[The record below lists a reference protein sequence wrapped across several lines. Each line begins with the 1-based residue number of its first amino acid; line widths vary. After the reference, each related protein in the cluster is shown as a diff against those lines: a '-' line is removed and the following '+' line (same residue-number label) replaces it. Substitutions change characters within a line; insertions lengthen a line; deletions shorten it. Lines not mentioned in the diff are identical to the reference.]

1 MLNVQ
6 DQTQLQRLIA
16 AGNTV
21 LEQVQNGQL
30 FADPTAAA
38 VAYDRLEQAIA
49 PVTGRLLHSLS
60 PFQRYRSEIL
70 ARTPMG
76 GALRSLVLNLH
87 DGEPG
92 LNLHMILLA
101 GDEHTVRIAMEL
113 QAAYANTKGSCRS
126 FGYLVREI
134 RQSDYSEEEAA

>member
-6 DQTQLQRLIA
+6 DQSQLQRLIA

-30 FADPTAAA
+30 FADPTASA

-49 PVTGRLLHSLS
+49 AVSGRLLHSVS
-60 PFQRYRSEIL
+60 PFQRYRCEIL

-76 GALRSLVLNLH
+76 GALRALVLNLH
-87 DGEPG
+87 DGRPG
-92 LNLHMILLA
+92 TALCQLYKQADDHHA
-101 GDEHTVRIAMEL
+101 RIALEL
-113 QAAYANTKGSCRS
+113 QAENHRTKGFDRA
-126 FGYLVREI
+126 FTDLVEEI
-134 RQSDYSEEEAA
+134 LAEVETLGEAA

>member
-30 FADPTAAA
+30 FADPTASA

-49 PVTGRLLHSLS
+49 AVSGRLLHSVS
-60 PFQRYRSEIL
+60 PFQRYRCEIL

-76 GALRSLVLNLH
+76 KALRALINNLY
-87 DGEPG
+87 DGHAG
-92 LNLHMILLA
+92 LDLRQIFLA
-101 GDEHTVRIAMEL
+101 GDDQTMRIAMEL
-113 QAAYANTKGSCRS
+113 QASYANTNGSCRL
-126 FGYLVREI
+126 FGAMVRDI
-134 RQSDYSEEEAA
+134 RQADYSEVEAA